1 MITIEQFITKEG
13 CLHIILPHTLMDPG
27 TMCLSCLFWTISTG
41 VVGFSCITCCY
52 YCQKYEIDEID
63 EKMTENNVK
72 KEVSETEN

>member
-41 VVGFSCITCCY
+41 VVGLSCMSCCY
-52 YCQKYEIDEID
+52 YCQK
-63 EKMTENNVK
+63 
-72 KEVSETEN
+72 